1 MVPSSPTSDPDDMS
15 AAVRSEPDLRQG
27 LILVVDDDPR
37 FATIAMRILQRTGHR
52 CVRAESGT
60 EALRAVREHRPD
72 AIVLDV
78 MIPAPDGLDVCR
90 RLRSDG
96 WPGGVVMVSARRNPA
111 DRATAVGAGA
121 DVFLGKPFPLDDLVS
136 AVDQLV
142 RRPAR

>member
-1 MVPSSPTSDPDDMS
+1 MVPSSPTSDPDGM
-15 AAVRSEPDLRQG
+15 AAVQSEPDLRQG
-27 LILVVDDDPR
+27 LVLVVDDDPK

-60 EALRAVREHRPD
+60 QALQAVREHRPD

-90 RLRSDG
+90 QLRSDG
-96 WPGGVVMVSARRNPA
+96 WLGGVVMVSARRSPA

-136 AVDQLV
+136 AVDTLV
-142 RRPAR
+142 RRSAP

>member
-1 MVPSSPTSDPDDMS
+1 MAALRSVPDIRP
-15 AAVRSEPDLRQG
+15 G
-27 LILVVDDDPR
+27 LVLVVDDDPK
-37 FATIAMRILQRTGHR
+37 FATIAMRILQRMGHR
-52 CVRAESGT
+52 CVRAESGL

-90 RLRSDG
+90 QLRSDG
-96 WPGGVVMVSARRNPA
+96 WAGGVVMVSARRSPS

-136 AVDQLV
+136 AVDSLV
-142 RRPAR
+142 GRAVP